1 MPVTGIA
8 SLKPIALPDFG
19 VPRYIPKIA
28 AETYQARF
36 ARFMDRIVA
45 KGLDAAVVYADREH
59 CANISWMTG
68 FDPRFEEA
76 LLIAVRGKD
85 PVIITGPENVGLAAA
100 TMLGTS
106 SLLWPGFGLLGQ
118 DRTRTVPLP
127 DLLAKAGLEKGHKIG
142 AVGWKY
148 FLVEEIADAS
158 HAVDLPAYVAAMLAA
173 IGPVTNATGI
183 LTNPV
188 DGLRAE
194 IDIEELARFEF
205 LATHGSESVKRV
217 IFGLKPGMTEFE
229 AASLMQPMGYPL
241 CCHPMLSTG
250 ERARFGLGSP
260 SDVVIER
267 GAMFTTAFGYQGSLT
282 ARAGFVVESADELPA
297 AARDYADVF
306 VARYWEAAAEW
317 YETIGIGVTGGE
329 IDRKMRARLDN
340 DFFKLALNPGH
351 LIHID
356 EWMHSPIRPGST
368 ETLRSRQAL
377 QIDIIPAPGTA
388 YFTTNIE
395 DGVAL
400 LDERGRAE
408 FAERFAEAWGRIEAR
423 RAFMADGLGIRMK
436 PEVLPFSN
444 LAGWLPAY
452 LLNPGLAISRV

>member
-1 MPVTGIA
+1 VTGTA
-8 SLKPIALPDFG
+8 RLKPIALPDYG
-19 VPRYIPKIA
+19 VPRQIPKIA
-28 AETYQARF
+28 AKTYRARF
-36 ARFMDRIVA
+36 ARFMDRIA
-45 KGLDAAVVYADREH
+45 EKGLDAAVVYADREH
-59 CANISWMTG
+59 CANISWLTG

-118 DRTRTVPLP
+118 DRTKSVPLP
-127 DLLAKAGLEKGHKIG
+127 DLLAKAGLKKGHKIG

-148 FLVEEIADAS
+148 FLPDEVAAADG
-158 HAVDLPAYVAAMLAA
+158 AVDLPAYVAAMLAT
-173 IGPVTNATGI
+173 IGPVANATGI
-183 LTNPV
+183 FMNPV

-194 IDIEELARFEF
+194 IEIEELARFEF
-205 LATHGSESVKRV
+205 LATHSSESVKRV

-229 AASLMQPMGYPL
+229 AASLMQPLGYPL
-241 CCHPMLSTG
+241 CCHPMLSSG

-260 SDVVIER
+260 SDTEIER
-267 GAMFTTAFGYQGSLT
+267 GAMFTTAFGYQGTLT
-282 ARAGFVVESADELPA
+282 ARAGYVVESADELPA
-297 AARDYADVF
+297 DARDYAEAF
-306 VARYWEAAAEW
+306 VAPYWEAAAEW
-317 YETIGIGVTGGE
+317 YETIGIGVSGGD
-329 IDRKMRARLDN
+329 IDARMRARLDN

-368 ETLRSRQAL
+368 ETFRPNQAI
-377 QIDIIPAPGTA
+377 QIDMIPAPGNA

-395 DGVAL
+395 DGIAL
-400 LDERGRAE
+400 LDEKGRAE
-408 FAERFAEAWGRIEAR
+408 FAERFPEAWGRIEAR
-423 RAFMADGLGIRMK
+423 RAFMADDLGIRMK

-452 LLNPGLAISRV
+452 LLNPSLAISRA

>member
-1 MPVTGIA
+1 MTGTA
-8 SLKPIALPDFG
+8 SLKAVALPDYG

-28 AETYQARF
+28 AQTYQARF
-36 ARFMDRIVA
+36 ARFMDAIAA
-45 KGLDAAVVYADREH
+45 KGFDAAVVYADREH
-59 CANISWMTG
+59 CANLSWLTG

-85 PVIITGPENVGLAAA
+85 PVIITGPENVGLAAITPLGA
-100 TMLGTS
+100 T

-118 DRTRTVPLP
+118 DRTKAVPLP
-127 DLLAKAGLEKGHKIG
+127 EQLAKAGLQKRHKIG
-142 AVGWKY
+142 AVGWKF
-148 FLVEEIADAS
+148 FLADEVEGADTAT
-158 HAVDLPAYVAAMLAA
+158 DLPAYVAATLAA
-173 IGPVTNATGI
+173 IGPVANATGI
-183 LTNPV
+183 MMNPI
-188 DGLRAE
+188 DGLRSQIE
-194 IDIEELARFEF
+194 VEELARFEF
-205 LATHGSESVKRV
+205 LATHSSEAIKRV

-229 AASLMQPMGYPL
+229 AASLMQPLGYPL

-260 SDVVIER
+260 SDTVIER

-297 AARDYADVF
+297 GAKDYADAF

-317 YETIGIGVTGGE
+317 YETIGIGVSGGE
-329 IDRKMRARLDN
+329 IDAKMRARLDN

-356 EWMHSPIRPGST
+356 EWMHSPVRPGST
-368 ETLRSRQAL
+368 ETFRSGQAIQL
-377 QIDIIPAPGTA
+377 DMIPAAGNA

-395 DGVAL
+395 DGIAL
-400 LDERGRAE
+400 LDARGRAE
-408 FAERFAEAWGRIEAR
+408 FAERFPEAWDRIEAR
-423 RAFMADGLGIRMK
+423 RAFMAHGLGILMK

-452 LLNPGLAISRV
+452 LLNPGLAISRA

>member
-1 MPVTGIA
+1 MTGTA
-8 SLKPIALPDFG
+8 RLKPVVLPDYG
-19 VPRYIPKIA
+19 VPRHIPKIA
-28 AETYQARF
+28 AATYQARF
-36 ARFMDRIVA
+36 ARFMDRITE

-59 CANISWMTG
+59 CANMSWLTG

-76 LLIAVRGKD
+76 LLVAVRGQD
-85 PVIITGPENVGLAAA
+85 PVIVTGPENAGPAAA
-100 TMLGTS
+100 SLLGAS
-106 SLLWPGFGLLGQ
+106 SLVWPGFGLLGQ
-118 DRTRTVPLP
+118 DRTKALPLP
-127 DLLAKAGLEKGHKIG
+127 DLLAKAGLQKGHKIG

-148 FLVEEIADAS
+148 FLPVEVIDADG
-158 HAVDLPAYVAAMLAA
+158 AVDLPAYVAALLAA
-173 IGPVTNATGI
+173 IGPVSNATGI
-183 LTNPV
+183 MMNPV

-194 IDIEELARFEF
+194 IEIEELARFEF

-229 AASLMQPMGYPL
+229 AASLMQPLGYPL

-260 SDVVIER
+260 SDVEIER

-282 ARAGFVVESADELPA
+282 ARAGYVVESADELPA
-297 AARDYADVF
+297 DARDYADAF

-317 YETIGIGVTGGE
+317 YETIGIDVTGGE
-329 IDRKMRARLDN
+329 IDARMRARLDN

-351 LIHID
+351 LLHID

-368 ETLRSRQAL
+368 ESFRSGQAIQL
-377 QIDIIPAPGTA
+377 DMIPAPGNA
-388 YFTTNIE
+388 YFSTNIE
-395 DGVAL
+395 DGIAL

-408 FAERFAEAWGRIEAR
+408 FAERFPDAWARIEAR

-452 LLNPGLAISRV
+452 LLNPGLAISRA

>member
-1 MPVTGIA
+1 MPVTGTA

-19 VPRYIPKIA
+19 VPRYIPKIVA
-28 AETYQARF
+28 QTYQARF
-36 ARFMDRIVA
+36 ARFMDRIA
-45 KGLDAAVVYADREH
+45 AEGLDAAVVYADREH
-59 CANISWMTG
+59 SANISWMTG

-85 PVIITGPENVGLAAA
+85 PVIITGPENAGLAAA

-118 DRTRTVPLP
+118 DRTKAVPLP

-148 FLVEEIADAS
+148 FLANEIADATL
-158 HAVDLPAYVAAMLAA
+158 AVDLPAYVAAMLAG

-194 IDIEELARFEF
+194 IEIEELARFEF

-229 AASLMQPMGYPL
+229 AASLMRPMGYPL

-260 SDVVIER
+260 SDTVIER

-282 ARAGFVVESADELPA
+282 ARAGYVVESADELPDG
-297 AARDYADVF
+297 ARDYADVF

-368 ETLRSRQAL
+368 ETLRSGQAI

-400 LDERGRAE
+400 LDERGRSE
-408 FAERFAEAWGRIEAR
+408 FAERFPEAWGRIEAR
-423 RAFMADGLGIRMK
+423 RAFMADELGIRMK

-452 LLNPGLAISRV
+452 LLNPGLAISRA

>member
-1 MPVTGIA
+1 VTGTA
-8 SLKPIALPDFG
+8 SLKPVALPDYG

-28 AETYQARF
+28 AQTYQARF
-36 ARFMDRIVA
+36 ARFMDAIAA
-45 KGLDAAVVYADREH
+45 KGFDAAVVYADREH
-59 CANISWMTG
+59 CANLSWLTG

-76 LLIAVRGKD
+76 LLVAVRGKD
-85 PVIITGPENVGLAAA
+85 PVIITGPENVGLAAVTPLGA
-100 TMLGTS
+100 T

-118 DRTRTVPLP
+118 DRTKAIPLP
-127 DLLAKAGLEKGHKIG
+127 ELLAKAGLQKGRKIG
-142 AVGWKY
+142 AIGWKY
-148 FLVEEIADAS
+148 FLANEVESAGVAT
-158 HAVDLPAYVAAMLAA
+158 DLPAYVAGMLAA
-173 IGPVTNATGI
+173 IGPVANATGI
-183 LTNPV
+183 MASPI
-188 DGLRAE
+188 DGLRSQIE
-194 IDIEELARFEF
+194 IEELARFEF
-205 LATHGSESVKRV
+205 LATHSSESVKRV

-229 AASLMQPMGYPL
+229 AASLMLPLGYPV

-260 SDVVIER
+260 SDTVIER

-297 AARDYADVF
+297 GAKDYADAF

-317 YETIGIGVTGGE
+317 YETIGIGVSGGE
-329 IDRKMRARLDN
+329 IDAKMRARLDN

-356 EWMHSPIRPGST
+356 EWMHSPVRPGST
-368 ETLRSRQAL
+368 ETFRSRQAIQL
-377 QIDIIPAPGTA
+377 DMIPAAGNA

-395 DGVAL
+395 DGIAL

-408 FAERFAEAWGRIEAR
+408 FAERFPEAWDRIEAR
-423 RAFMADGLGIRMK
+423 RAFMAHGLGILMK

>member
-1 MPVTGIA
+1 MTGTA
-8 SLKPIALPDFG
+8 RLKPIALPDYG
-19 VPRYIPKIA
+19 VPRQIPKIA
-28 AETYQARF
+28 AATYQARL
-36 ARFMDRIVA
+36 ARFMDRIAA

-59 CANISWMTG
+59 CANISWLTG

-76 LLIAVRGKD
+76 LLIAVKGRE
-85 PVIITGPENVGLAAA
+85 PVIVTGPENVGLAAA
-100 TMLGTS
+100 SMLGTS

-118 DRTRTVPLP
+118 DRTKAVPLP
-127 DLLAKAGLEKGHKIG
+127 ELLAKAGLEKGHSIG

-148 FLVEEIADAS
+148 FLPTEVTDADS
-158 HAVDLPAYVAAMLAA
+158 AVDLPAYVAAMLAA
-173 IGPVTNATGI
+173 IGPVTNAAGI
-183 LTNPV
+183 LMHPV

-194 IDIEELARFEF
+194 VEIEELARFEF

-217 IFGLKPGMTEFE
+217 VFGLKPGMTEFE
-229 AASLMQPMGYPL
+229 AASLMQPLGYPL

-250 ERARFGLGSP
+250 ERARFGVGSP
-260 SDVVIER
+260 SDAVIER

-297 AARDYADVF
+297 DARDYADAF

-317 YETIGIGVTGGE
+317 YETIGIGVIGGE
-329 IDRKMRARLDN
+329 LDAKMRARLDN

-356 EWMHSPIRPGST
+356 EWMHSPVRPGST
-368 ETLRSRQAL
+368 EAFRSSQAI
-377 QIDIIPAPGTA
+377 QIDMIPAPGNS

-395 DGVAL
+395 DGIAL

-408 FAERFAEAWGRIEAR
+408 FAERFPEAWGRIEAR
-423 RAFMADGLGIRMK
+423 RAFMADDLGIRMK

-444 LAGWLPAY
+444 LSGWLPAY
-452 LLNPGLAISRV
+452 LLKPDLAISRV

>member
-1 MPVTGIA
+1 MTGTA

-36 ARFMDRIVA
+36 ARFMDRIA
-45 KGLDAAVVYADREH
+45 ANGLDAAVVYADREH

-118 DRTRTVPLP
+118 DRTKTVPLP
-127 DLLAKAGLEKGHKIG
+127 DLLAKAGLEKGHRIG
-142 AVGWKY
+142 ALGWKY
-148 FLVEEIADAS
+148 FLANEIADATQ
-158 HAVDLPAYVAAMLAA
+158 AVDVPAYVAAMLAA
-173 IGPVTNATGI
+173 FGPVTNATGI
-183 LTNPV
+183 LMSPV

-194 IDIEELARFEF
+194 VEIEELARFEF

-229 AASLMQPMGYPL
+229 AASLMQPLGYPL

-260 SDVVIER
+260 SDVMIER

-306 VARYWEAAAEW
+306 VARYWETAAEW

-329 IDRKMRARLDN
+329 IDAKMRARLDN

-368 ETLRSRQAL
+368 ETLRSRQAI
-377 QIDIIPAPGTA
+377 QIDIIPAPGNA

-400 LDERGRAE
+400 LDERARAE

-444 LAGWLPAY
+444 LAGWLPPY
-452 LLNPGLAISRV
+452 LLNPGLAISRA

>member
-1 MPVTGIA
+1 
-8 SLKPIALPDFG
+8 
-19 VPRYIPKIA
+19 
-28 AETYQARF
+28 
-36 ARFMDRIVA
+36 
-45 KGLDAAVVYADREH
+45 
-59 CANISWMTG
+59 
-68 FDPRFEEA
+68 
-76 LLIAVRGKD
+76 
-85 PVIITGPENVGLAAA
+85 VIITGPENVGPAAA
-100 TMLGTS
+100 SMVGAS

-118 DRTRTVPLP
+118 DRTKAVPLP
-127 DLLAKAGLEKGHKIG
+127 DLLAKAGLRKGHKIG

-148 FLVEEIADAS
+148 FLPAEVIDADG
-158 HAVDLPAYVAAMLAA
+158 AVDLPAYVAVTLAA
-173 IGPVTNATGI
+173 IGPIANATGVMV
-183 LTNPV
+183 NPI

-194 IDIEELARFEF
+194 VEIEELARFEF
-205 LATHGSESVKRV
+205 LATHGSESIKRV

-229 AASLMQPMGYPL
+229 AASLMRPLGYPL

-260 SDVVIER
+260 SDVEIER

-282 ARAGFVVESADELPA
+282 ARAGYVVESADELPA
-297 AARDYADVF
+297 DARDYADAF

-317 YETIGIGVTGGE
+317 YEAIGIGVTGGE
-329 IDRKMRARLDN
+329 IDARMRARLDN

-368 ETLRSRQAL
+368 ETFRSGQAIQL
-377 QIDIIPAPGTA
+377 DMIPAPGNS

-395 DGVAL
+395 DGIAL

-408 FAERFAEAWGRIEAR
+408 FAERFPEAWGRIEAR

-452 LLNPGLAISRV
+452 LLNPGLAISRA

>member
-1 MPVTGIA
+1 MTGTA
-8 SLKPIALPDFG
+8 RLKPIALPDYG
-19 VPRYIPKIA
+19 VPRKIPKIA
-28 AETYQARF
+28 AETYLARF
-36 ARFMDRIVA
+36 GRFMDRFA
-45 KGLDAAVVYADREH
+45 EKGFDAAVVYADREH
-59 CANISWMTG
+59 CANISWLTG

-76 LLIAVRGKD
+76 LLVAVPGKD
-85 PVIITGPENVGLAAA
+85 PVIITGPENVGPAAA
-100 TMLGTS
+100 SPVAS

-118 DRTRTVPLP
+118 DRTKAIPLQ
-127 DLLAKAGLEKGHKIG
+127 DLLAQAGLRKGHKIG

-148 FLVEEIADAS
+148 FLPTEIADTDG
-158 HAVDLPAYVAAMLAA
+158 AVDLPAYVTALLAE
-173 IGPVTNATGI
+173 IGPLANATGI
-183 LTNPV
+183 MVNPL

-194 IDIEELARFEF
+194 IEIEELARFEF

-229 AASLMQPMGYPL
+229 AASLMRPLGYPL

-260 SDVVIER
+260 SDVEIEK

-282 ARAGFVVESADELPA
+282 ARAGFVVESADELPV
-297 AARDYADVF
+297 AARDYADNF
-306 VARYWEAAAEW
+306 VAGYWEAAADW

-329 IDRKMRARLDN
+329 IDARMRARLDN
-340 DFFKLALNPGH
+340 DVFKLALNPGH

-356 EWMHSPIRPGST
+356 EWMDSPIRPGST
-368 ETLRSRQAL
+368 ETFRSGQAVQL
-377 QIDIIPAPGTA
+377 DMIPAPGNA

-395 DGVAL
+395 DGIAL
-400 LDERGRAE
+400 LDERGRAR
-408 FAERFAEAWGRIEAR
+408 FAERFPEAWGRIEAR
-423 RAFMADGLGIRMK
+423 RAFMADALGIHMK

-452 LLNPGLAISRV
+452 LLNPGLAMSRV

>member
-1 MPVTGIA
+1 VTGTAI
-8 SLKPIALPDFG
+8 LKPVALPDYG

-28 AETYQARF
+28 AQTYQARF
-36 ARFMDRIVA
+36 ARFMDAIAA
-45 KGLDAAVVYADREH
+45 KGFDAAVVYADREH
-59 CANISWMTG
+59 CANLSWLTG

-76 LLIAVRGKD
+76 LLVAVRGKD
-85 PVIITGPENVGLAAA
+85 PVIITGPENVGLAAVTPLGA
-100 TMLGTS
+100 TA
-106 SLLWPGFGLLGQ
+106 LLWPGFGLLGQ
-118 DRTRTVPLP
+118 DRTKAVTLP
-127 DLLAKAGLEKGHKIG
+127 EQLAKAGLQKGHKIG

-148 FLVEEIADAS
+148 FLSDEVERAAN
-158 HAVDLPAYVAAMLAA
+158 ATDLPAYVAGMLAA
-173 IGPVTNATGI
+173 IGPVENATGI
-183 LTNPV
+183 LMNPV
-188 DGLRAE
+188 NGLRSE
-194 IDIEELARFEF
+194 IEVEELARFEF
-205 LATHGSESVKRV
+205 LATHSSESVKRV
-217 IFGLKPGMTEFE
+217 IFGIKPGMTEFE
-229 AASLMQPMGYPL
+229 AASLMQPLGYPL
-241 CCHPMLSTG
+241 CCHPMLSSG

-260 SDVVIER
+260 SDTVIER

-297 AARDYADVF
+297 AARDYADAF

-356 EWMHSPIRPGST
+356 EWMHSPVRPGST
-368 ETLRSRQAL
+368 ETFRSGQAV
-377 QIDIIPAPGTA
+377 QIDMIPAPGNA

-395 DGVAL
+395 DGIAL

-408 FAERFAEAWGRIEAR
+408 FAERFPEAWGRIEAR
-423 RAFMADGLGIRMK
+423 RAFMADGLGILMK

-452 LLNPGLAISRV
+452 LLNPGLAISRA